1 MLSPPTAW
9 CSARC
14 TAECSGRATLP
25 NVPTRVAPDRLPLI
39 VKVARLYHEQGL
51 RQPEIAAR
59 LNMSQSRVSRL
70 LKEGVD
76 AGIVRTIVVE
86 PPGTFSELEDR
97 VRDAYGL
104 RDVVVAGAID
114 GATDSDA
121 ALLGAIGSAGARYL
135 ESTMLPSER
144 VGLSSWSAS
153 LLAVV
158 DAMTPRTTRTAE
170 RIVQVIG
177 GVGDPRAQVQATRLA
192 DRLAQVTGAEAHYFN
207 APGVVAS
214 QEVRDSLFSDPQIAA
229 VSAEWRDLTVALV
242 GIGSVQPSALLVSS
256 GNTLPDRDLQ
266 ALADHGA
273 VGDVCLNF
281 FDAEGVH
288 VESDLV
294 GRTLGIDEATLKA
307 IPRRIGVAGGHR
319 KLAAIRAALVG
330 GWCDVLITDS
340 ITAQALVAYA

>member
-1 MLSPPTAW
+1 M
-9 CSARC
+9 
-14 TAECSGRATLP
+14 
-25 NVPTRVAPDRLPLI
+25 PLI

-70 LKEGVD
+70 LKEGVET
-76 AGIVRTIVVE
+76 GVVRTIVVE
-86 PPGTFSELEDR
+86 PPGMFSDLEDR
-97 VRDAYGL
+97 LRDRFGL
-104 RDVVVAGAID
+104 RDVVVAGAPD
-114 GATDSDA
+114 DAGDS
-121 ALLGAIGSAGARYL
+121 ALLSAIGGAGARYL
-135 ESTMLPSER
+135 ESTMLPSDR

-158 DAMTPRTTRTAE
+158 DAMSPRTTRTAE
-170 RIVQVIG
+170 SIVQVIG

-192 DRLAQVTGAEAHYFN
+192 DRLARVTGADVRYFN

-214 QEVRDSLFSDPQIAA
+214 QEVRDSLLSDPQIAA
-229 VSAEWRDLTVALV
+229 VREEWAGLTMALV

-256 GNTLPDRDLQ
+256 GNTLPDADLQ
-266 ALADHGA
+266 VLADRGA

-281 FDAEGVH
+281 FDDSGLH
-288 VESDLV
+288 VASDLT

-307 IPRRIGVAGGHR
+307 IPRRVAVAGGAR
-319 KLAAIRAALVG
+319 KVGAIRGALVG

-340 ITAQALVAYA
+340 ATAQALLSDD

>member
-1 MLSPPTAW
+1 MPI
-9 CSARC
+9 R
-14 TAECSGRATLP
+14 E
-25 NVPTRVAPDRLPLI
+25 APERLPLI
-39 VKVARLYHEQGL
+39 VKVARLYHEYGL

-76 AGIVRTIVVE
+76 TGIVRTIVVE
-86 PPGTFSELEDR
+86 PPGMFSELEDQ

-104 RDVVVAGAID
+104 RDVVVAGGPDEASE
-114 GATDSDA
+114 SDA
-121 ALLGAIGSAGARYL
+121 SVLSAIGSAGARYL
-135 ESTMLPSER
+135 ESTMLPSDR

-170 RIVQVIG
+170 CIVQVIG

-192 DRLAQVTGAEAHYFN
+192 DRLAQVTGAEVRYFN
-207 APGVVAS
+207 APGVVSS
-214 QEVRDSLFSDPQIAA
+214 QDVRDSLLLDPQIAA
-229 VSAEWRDLTVALV
+229 VRSEWQDLTMALV

-256 GNTLPDRDLQ
+256 GNTLPDRDLE

-281 FDAEGVH
+281 FDAQGAH

-307 IPRRIGVAGGHR
+307 IPRRVGVAGGKR

-340 ITAQALVAYA
+340 NTARSLVAAA

>member
-1 MLSPPTAW
+1 M
-9 CSARC
+9 
-14 TAECSGRATLP
+14 
-25 NVPTRVAPDRLPLI
+25 RVAPERLPLV
-39 VKVARLYHEQGL
+39 VKVARLYHEHGL

-70 LKEGVD
+70 LKEGVE

-86 PPGTFSELEDR
+86 PPGMFSELEDR
-97 VRDAYGL
+97 LRDAYDL
-104 RDVVVAGAID
+104 RDVVVAGGPDESAE
-114 GATDSDA
+114 SDA
-121 ALLGAIGSAGARYL
+121 ALLSAIGSAGARYL
-135 ESTMLPSER
+135 ESTMLPSDR

-192 DRLAQVTGAEAHYFN
+192 DRLAQVTGAEVHYFN
-207 APGVVAS
+207 APGVVSS
-214 QEVRDSLFSDPQIAA
+214 QEVRDSLLSDPQIAA
-229 VSAEWRDLTVALV
+229 VRGEWRDLTMALV

-256 GNTLPDRDLQ
+256 GSTLPDRDLQ
-266 ALADHGA
+266 SLAERGA

-294 GRTLGIDEATLKA
+294 GRTLGIDETTLKT
-307 IPRRIGVAGGHR
+307 IPRRIAVAGGRR
-319 KLAAIRAALVG
+319 KLEAIRGALVG

-340 ITAQALVAYA
+340 VTARNLLEA

>member
-1 MLSPPTAW
+1 MPI
-9 CSARC
+9 RI
-14 TAECSGRATLP
+14 
-25 NVPTRVAPDRLPLI
+25 APERLPLV
-39 VKVARLYHEQGL
+39 VKVARLYHEHGL

-70 LKEGVD
+70 LKEGVE

-86 PPGTFSELEDR
+86 PPGMFSELEDQ

-104 RDVVVAGAID
+104 RDVVVAGGPEEA
-114 GATDSDA
+114 GESDA
-121 ALLGAIGSAGARYL
+121 ALLSAIGSAGARYL
-135 ESTMLPSER
+135 ESTMLPSDR

-192 DRLAQVTGAEAHYFN
+192 DRLAQVTGAEVHYFN
-207 APGVVAS
+207 APGVVS
-214 QEVRDSLFSDPQIAA
+214 SPEVRASLMSDPQIAGIR
-229 VSAEWRDLTVALV
+229 AEWTGLTMALV

-256 GNTLPDRDLQ
+256 GNTLPEADLE
-266 ALADHGA
+266 ALARLGA
-273 VGDVCLNF
+273 VGDVCLRF
-281 FDAEGVH
+281 FDAHGVH
-288 VESDLV
+288 VDTELV
-294 GRTLGIDEATLKA
+294 DRTLGIDEETLKA
-307 IPRRIGVAGGHR
+307 IPRRIGVAGGQR
-319 KLAAIRAALVG
+319 KHAAIRAALVG

-340 ITAQALVAYA
+340 RTARALLADG